1 MCDVSQICSINC
13 FPWSTSG
20 WHGWL
25 TGRCPRR
32 AFASC
37 LKCGCQCTAVWAFVE
52 GACGNMCVF
61 IYLHGHDRVWR
72 EKLRMSVEVG
82 LCDHHWS
89 KNNKRE
95 GSCYICFCVSMHA
108 WYEENTRCKK
118 PFVVTCSKVWWCF
131 VCFQL
136 KRRCASMFFITDVAN
151 FHPLVILGLPDHLSK
166 NIWGNNCQHLPDGCR

>member
-1 MCDVSQICSINC
+1 MTRLTDRQMSPKSLCVMSEVSLSVYCGVSICWRSL
-13 FPWSTSG
+13 W
-20 WHGWL
+20 
-25 TGRCPRR
+25 
-32 AFASC
+32 
-37 LKCGCQCTAVWAFVE
+37 KQ
-52 GACGNMCVF
+52 CVF

-95 GSCYICFCVSMHA
+95 GSCYICFCVSMHE

-131 VCFQL
+131 VRFEL

>member
-1 MCDVSQICSINC
+1 MCLRSVALTVFPEVHPDGTADWQADV
-13 FPWSTSG
+13 PEEPLRHVWSVAVSV
-20 WHGWL
+20 L
-25 TGRCPRR
+25 RCEHL
-32 AFASC
+32 
-37 LKCGCQCTAVWAFVE
+37 LKEPVE
-52 GACGNMCVF
+52 ICVF
-61 IYLHGHDRVWR
+61 IYLHGHDKVWR

-95 GSCYICFCVSMHA
+95 GSCYICFCASMHA

-131 VCFQL
+131 ARLEL